1 MSFRLSSI
9 SFSDS
14 MALRYILLSLFLML
28 LAPHAAADLVVVANP
43 KSGIER
49 LSQDEVINIYLGRY
63 RRLASGITAEPV
75 DLPGDAEQKLRF
87 YRRLVG
93 KTLAEINAYWAR
105 LVFSGRTRPPQIAEN
120 AEAALDFVAARPGA
134 LAYVERTQVDKR
146 VRIVF
151 ELGE

>member
-1 MSFRLSSI
+1 
-9 SFSDS
+9 
-14 MALRYILLSLFLML
+14 MALRTILLSLILML

-75 DLPGDAEQKLRF
+75 DLAGDVEQKARF

-93 KTLAEINAYWAR
+93 KTQAEINAYWAR
-105 LVFSGRTRPPQIAEN
+105 LIFSGRTRPPQVAEN
-120 AEAALDFVAARPGA
+120 VEAALDYVAARPGA
-134 LAYVERTQVDKR
+134 LAYVERAQVDKR

-151 ELGE
+151 EMGE